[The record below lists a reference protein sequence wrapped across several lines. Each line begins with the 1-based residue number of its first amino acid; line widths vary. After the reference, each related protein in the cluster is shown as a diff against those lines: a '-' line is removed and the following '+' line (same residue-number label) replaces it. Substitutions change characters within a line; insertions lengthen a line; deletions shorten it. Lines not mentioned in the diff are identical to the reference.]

1 MNGQELSAQ
10 RNLRRSSLLSGTEGV
25 VATASSVF
33 CHDLAQT
40 RISVRSDSATNA
52 PQRYVMVAARV
63 LVAMIFMMNA
73 LNIIGQTLAE
83 HEMVAHGIP
92 GPLVPTL
99 IVAARALQ
107 LIAGLGLIL
116 GIYPRISA
124 FALLMFLIPA
134 TLMAHAFWLAVG
146 TSLHMVQL
154 INFFKNVCMAGGL
167 IFIIAT
173 RSQPTLLPRPARA
186 DSNPCA

>member
-1 MNGQELSAQ
+1 MDNEMPVRPNFYRTDS
-10 RNLRRSSLLSGTEGV
+10 LSGSAAV
-25 VATASSVF
+25 VATTASLAGR
-33 CHDLAQT
+33 DLVPAT
-40 RISVRSDSATNA
+40 ASAMPEPAVDSSE
-52 PQRYVMVAARV
+52 RYAMVAARI
-63 LVAMIFMMNA
+63 LVALIFMMNA

-83 HEMVAHGIP
+83 HEMVAHGVP
-92 GPLVPTL
+92 GGIVPTL

-134 TLMAHAFWLAVG
+134 TLMAHAFWLTMG
-146 TSLHMVQL
+146 TSLYMVQP

-186 DSNPCA
+186 DSNPFA

>member
-1 MNGQELSAQ
+1 MNGRVLSVQ
-10 RNLRRSSLLSGTEGV
+10 PNLRRSSFLSGAEGV
-25 VATASSVF
+25 VASASSVV
-33 CHDLAQT
+33 CQDLAQT
-40 RISVRSDSATNA
+40 RTSARSDSATNA

-63 LVAMIFMMNA
+63 LVAMIFMMNS

-92 GPLVPTL
+92 GALVPTL

-116 GIYPRISA
+116 GIYPRIA
-124 FALLMFLIPA
+124 ALALLLFLIPA
-134 TLMAHAFWLAVG
+134 TLMAHAFWLAMG
-146 TSLHMVQL
+146 TSLYMVQL
-154 INFFKNVCMAGGL
+154 INFFKNVSMAGGL

-173 RSQPTLLPRPARA
+173 GSQPTLLPRPARA

>member
-1 MNGQELSAQ
+1 MNGRVLSVQ
-10 RNLRRSSLLSGTEGV
+10 PNLRRSSFLSGAEGV
-25 VATASSVF
+25 VASASSVV
-33 CHDLAQT
+33 CQDLAQT
-40 RISVRSDSATNA
+40 RTSARSDSA
-52 PQRYVMVAARV
+52 
-63 LVAMIFMMNA
+63 MNA

-92 GPLVPTL
+92 GALVPTL

-116 GIYPRISA
+116 GIYPRIA
-124 FALLMFLIPA
+124 ALALLLFLIPA
-134 TLMAHAFWLAVG
+134 TLMAHAFWLAMG
-146 TSLHMVQL
+146 TSLYMVQL
-154 INFFKNVCMAGGL
+154 INFFKNVSMAGGL

-173 RSQPTLLPRPARA
+173 GSQPTLLPRPARA

>member
-1 MNGQELSAQ
+1 MNGQELSVQ
-10 RNLRRSSLLSGTEGV
+10 PNLRRSSFLSGTEGV
-25 VATASSVF
+25 VATASSVV
-33 CHDLAQT
+33 CQDLAQT
-40 RISVRSDSATNA
+40 RTSVRSDSATNA
-52 PQRYVMVAARV
+52 SPRYVMVAARV

-83 HEMVAHGIP
+83 HEMVAHGVP
-92 GPLVPTL
+92 GALVPTL

-146 TSLHMVQL
+146 TSLYMVQL

-173 RSQPTLLPRPARA
+173 GNQPTLLPRPVRA